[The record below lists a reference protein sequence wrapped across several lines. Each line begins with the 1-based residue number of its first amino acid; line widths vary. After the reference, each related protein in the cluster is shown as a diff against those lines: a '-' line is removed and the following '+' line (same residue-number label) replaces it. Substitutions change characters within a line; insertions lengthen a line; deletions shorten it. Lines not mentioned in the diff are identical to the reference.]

1 MRRLLATV
9 YARSVSGWF
18 RGFRKMVSWIGWIGF
33 VPGLRRRPVRLK
45 LRPGAVPCL
54 GEKQ

>member
-33 VPGLRRRPVRLK
+33 VPGLRSSQVRLK
-45 LRPGAVPCL
+45 LRPGAEPRP